1 MYSMMERQHFSLEE
15 ANAQLPWLVETF
27 SRISPMAQE
36 LTARQ
41 EEQRSLLE
49 RRGGNGTASDEQAT
63 VDLQREVDRI
73 IELLRAEIEEIT
85 GRGILIRDL
94 ARGLVDF
101 PSFRDGREI
110 YLCWILGEEEIGFW
124 HETNVGFSDRQAL

>member
-1 MYSMMERQHFSLEE
+1 
-15 ANAQLPWLVETF
+15 
-27 SRISPMAQE
+27 MAQE

-63 VDLQREVDRI
+63 VDLQREADRI

-101 PSFRDGREI
+101 PAFRDGREI